1 MKTEEL
7 TIGKAAIA
15 AGVGV
20 ETIRFYERQQLIEQ
34 PPKPLGTGVRLYSGD
49 TVRRIRFIKEA
60 QQLGFSLREA
70 KELLALRTDPSADC
84 AEVRDLATI
93 KLADVR
99 EKIRRLN
106 DIGAALERLV
116 AACPGCGGL
125 EACSIM
131 DALTLTATSAPGISP
146 EWVAQQPD
154 ERAAKMK
161 TTTFTIDGLRC
172 SACAEKVKRL
182 VEKAPGV
189 SAVSVSFE
197 NRQARILYAP
207 DAVTEDALAARIEKP
222 GYRVVER
229 R

>member
-1 MKTEEL
+1 MKIEEY
-7 TIGKAAIA
+7 TIGKAASA

-34 PPKPLGTGVRLYSGD
+34 PPKPLGTGARLYSGD

-60 QQLGFSLREA
+60 QELGFSLREA

-93 KLADVR
+93 KLADVHQ
-99 EKIRRLN
+99 KIRRLQA
-106 DIGAALERLV
+106 IGAALERLV
-116 AACPGCGGL
+116 ATCPGCGGL
-125 EACSIM
+125 EACTIM
-131 DALTLTATSAPGISP
+131 DALTSSDNARPGHSCEPVP
-146 EWVAQQPD
+146 EQTD
-154 ERAAKMK
+154 ERASRMK
-161 TTTFTIDGLRC
+161 TTTFTIEGLRC
-172 SACAEKVKRL
+172 NACAEKVKQL

-197 NRQARILYAP
+197 NRQARILYEP
-207 DAVTEDALAARIEKP
+207 NAVTEDALAARIEKP